1 MTPRERDRHR
11 ELLYREPADLTLDEL
26 IELLRIRHTADEPP
40 PCPVCGGALSLSSTQ
55 GITRW
60 SCSIWEDDPDESG
73 KLRLKPGRRVTDDH
87 YTLSRWVQERRGEP
101 WVLELIS
108 RVEREF
114 FRYDVLRTDDN
125 GPTFT
130 IKTGLP
136 KDEAE
141 KLYATLTDR
150 GHKQVYFIKK
160 SEG

>member
-1 MTPRERDRHR
+1 
-11 ELLYREPADLTLDEL
+11 
-26 IELLRIRHTADEPP
+26 
-40 PCPVCGGALSLSSTQ
+40 
-55 GITRW
+55 
-60 SCSIWEDDPDESG
+60 
-73 KLRLKPGRRVTDDH
+73 
-87 YTLSRWVQERRGEP
+87 
-101 WVLELIS
+101 
-108 RVEREF
+108 VEREF

-141 KLYATLTDR
+141 KLYATLTAK